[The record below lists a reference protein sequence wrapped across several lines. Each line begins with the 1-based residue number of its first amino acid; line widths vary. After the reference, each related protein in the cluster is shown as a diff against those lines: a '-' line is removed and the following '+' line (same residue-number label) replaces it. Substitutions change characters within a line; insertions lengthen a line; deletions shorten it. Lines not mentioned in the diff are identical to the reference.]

1 MTIMKTRTLLLGAS
15 LFVFGMTIHA
25 QTEDTRD
32 RIQFGIKGGINNSN
46 VWDEEGQDFTADSKN
61 GFAGGA
67 YLSIPIGTYLGIQPE
82 VLYSQKGFQGYGRA
96 FGTDYSYV
104 RTTEHIDVPIL
115 IQFKPSQYITFLGG
129 PTYSYLTRQ
138 TDVRK
143 VGMFTQEEENEF
155 NNDNLRKNT
164 LGAVFG
170 ADININHFVIAP
182 RVGWDF
188 QTNNGDGT
196 SSSPRYRNQWLQ
208 LAVGYRF

>member
-143 VGMFTQEEENEF
+143 VGTFTQEEENEF

>member
-1 MTIMKTRTLLLGAS
+1 MNVT
-15 LFVFGMTIHA
+15 A

-32 RIQFGIKGGINNSN
+32 ELQFGIKGGINNSN

-61 GFAGGA
+61 GYVAGV

-82 VLYSQKGFQGYGRA
+82 LLYAQKGFQGYGRA

-104 RTTEHIDVPIL
+104 RTTEHIDIPIL
-115 IQFKPSQYITFLGG
+115 IQFKPSEYITFLGG

-143 VGMFTQEEENEF
+143 VGAFTQSEENEF

-170 ADININHFVIAP
+170 ADINISHFVIAP